1 MTGCKSGLSSS
12 LLIAGLA
19 LLGAVAATSGPAS
32 AQSVPTGPSGLQ
44 LPRFASMKSHPVNI
58 RVGPSRDYDIAWTF
72 TRSGIPVE
80 ITQEFDVW
88 YRVRDSEGQEGWVQ
102 KSFLSGKRTA
112 LIAPW
117 EKSGSIPM
125 RARPD
130 NPTVVANVEPNV
142 QVEVANCDGTWCKVT
157 VERYSGYVEQQRL
170 WGVYP
175 KEKYPVD

>member
-1 MTGCKSGLSSS
+1 
-12 LLIAGLA
+12 
-19 LLGAVAATSGPAS
+19 
-32 AQSVPTGPSGLQ
+32 
-44 LPRFASMKSHPVNI
+44 MKSHPVNI

-130 NPTVVANVEPNV
+130 TPTVIANVEPNV
-142 QVEVANCDGTWCKVT
+142 QVEVANCDGTWCKVS